1 MLAEQH
7 FFPLFIDPFLHY
19 GFMQTALLATILLC
33 LSTIPIGA
41 FVVLR
46 RLSLIGDTLSHAV
59 LPGVAIAYVLFGM
72 SIVALIAG
80 AVFTGLLVAI
90 FAGFV
95 TRTTRLKE
103 DSSFASFYLISL
115 SLGVCLISAFGS
127 SNDLLHFLFGDLLA
141 VPNNYLY
148 WLFGLLVCS
157 GIIMISHFR
166 YFVAESFDPSF
177 MRINKLKGNW
187 YYFLFLALFVI
198 NIVFSYFIL
207 GTLLSM
213 GLFILPVIAA
223 RLWVRDIIHLI
234 ALATI
239 FGIVFSYMGLVVS
252 YHFNLPAGA
261 SIVLCL
267 GLNYAISLLFHWV
280 NSSRFKLS
288 IPS

>member
-1 MLAEQH
+1 MLNQH
-7 FFPLFIDPFLHY
+7 YFSPIFLDPFLNY
-19 GFMQTALLATILLC
+19 GFMQTALLATIILC
-33 LSTIPIGA
+33 LSTIPVGA

-59 LPGVAIAYVLFGM
+59 LPGVAVAYILFGM

-127 SNDLLHFLFGDLLA
+127 KNDLLHFLFGDLLA
-141 VPNNYLY
+141 VPETYLY
-148 WLFGLLVCS
+148 WLLGLLLCS
-157 GIIMISHFR
+157 SAILVSHFR
-166 YFVAESFDPSF
+166 LFIAESFDPNF
-177 MRINKLKGNW
+177 MRINRLKGNW
-187 YYFLFLALFVI
+187 YYFLFLGLFVV

-223 RLWVRDIIHLI
+223 RLWVRDIVYLI
-234 ALATI
+234 GLATV
-239 FGIVFSYMGLVVS
+239 FGIVFSYIGLVVS
-252 YHFNLPAGA
+252 FHWNLPAGA

-267 GLNYAISLLFHWV
+267 GLNYGISLLLHWM

-288 IPS
+288 LNS